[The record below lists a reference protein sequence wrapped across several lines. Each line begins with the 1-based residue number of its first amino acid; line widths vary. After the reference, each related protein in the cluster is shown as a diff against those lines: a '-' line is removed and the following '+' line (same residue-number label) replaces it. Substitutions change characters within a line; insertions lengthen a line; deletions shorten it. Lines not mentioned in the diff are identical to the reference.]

1 MNGSIEP
8 SKKIKLPT
16 HYESPT
22 IGEDSQLTVIFD
34 SECEMCG
41 QLANL
46 LDRQQITTIPHQALS
61 LDDPIL
67 SYNPRDRLVV
77 IRNGSITTGFMAILE
92 IAKAKYPRLKWILR
106 RFGSGRLLILC
117 DAAYVLVAKRRMIAS
132 HLIILVK
139 TRFGSKPL
147 NG

>member
-1 MNGSIEP
+1 
-8 SKKIKLPT
+8 
-16 HYESPT
+16 
-22 IGEDSQLTVIFD
+22 
-34 SECEMCG
+34 MCG